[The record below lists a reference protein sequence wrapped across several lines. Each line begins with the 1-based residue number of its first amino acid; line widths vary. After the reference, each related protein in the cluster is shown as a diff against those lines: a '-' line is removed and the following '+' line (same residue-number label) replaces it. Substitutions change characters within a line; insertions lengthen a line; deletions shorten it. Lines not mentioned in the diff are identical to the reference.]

1 MSTLPNI
8 TRPGEEPDEP
18 TEVIAPEAA
27 GEPGD
32 QGGAISAVGGVVG
45 VVAEGAVGG
54 AVVASAPGTSGA
66 VTRFVPRAPQPT
78 LNPRKVRGGVK
89 ISSKVGPV
97 SPSWAAQRWLRL
109 PEEMAPNDALAE
121 GIAYARAGQT
131 KSLALPQAPAP
142 GAPTAP
148 VNAGHISAKVQ
159 GRLPTPYSVDIRLPV
174 FNFEQWEKVI
184 ETMVSEAKHVAGL
197 LAGEVPPAIED
208 VFRPSGLRLFPQDLS
223 EITFECNCVRMNALA
238 LAAQQVIPGAVA
250 RPPRPEPAVQVGPF
264 CKHVCCV
271 MAIVAERLGQDPFLI
286 FALRGLW
293 KEDLLERL
301 RQKRAIAQ
309 SKAMTAPGGAD
320 RHIATLTP
328 RIPGVTDCV
337 QPPLSACLDS
347 FWSAPASA
355 EELDLSITPA
365 PVTHPLLRRLGPS
378 PFTTAKFP
386 LVGLLATCYDVISE
400 SVTPPPTR
408 EG

>member
-1 MSTLPNI
+1 MSTPPNHPA
-8 TRPGEEPDEP
+8 PGGGPDDP
-18 TEVIAPEAA
+18 TEVIASDALADDTGAEPGEAA
-27 GEPGD
+27 APAATAP
-32 QGGAISAVGGVVG
+32 GAIAP
-45 VVAEGAVGG
+45 
-54 AVVASAPGTSGA
+54 PGTGGP

-89 ISSKVGPV
+89 ISSKIGPV

-131 KSLALPQAPAP
+131 KSLMLPQAPAP
-142 GAPTAP
+142 GAPSAP

-159 GRLPTPYSVDIRLPV
+159 GRLPTPYSVDIRLPI

-223 EITFECNCVRMNALA
+223 EITFECNCVRQNALA
-238 LAAQQVIPGAVA
+238 LAAQQVIPGAVP
-250 RPPRPEPAVQVGPF
+250 RPPRPEPAPQVGPF

-286 FALRGLW
+286 FSLRGLW

-309 SKAMTAPGGAD
+309 SRAMAAPGGAD

-328 RIPGVTDCV
+328 RIPGVTDIP
-337 QPPLSACLDS
+337 QPPLAACLDS

-365 PVTHPLLRRLGPS
+365 PVSHPLLRRLGPS

-400 SVTPPPTR
+400 SVSPPAR
-408 EG
+408 EE

>member
-1 MSTLPNI
+1 MSTPP
-8 TRPGEEPDEP
+8 TKPGEFDDADDQSADTGTPDASDAS
-18 TEVIAPEAA
+18 EVQGAA
-27 GEPGD
+27 ALPGATVGTPGP
-32 QGGAISAVGGVVG
+32 GGA
-45 VVAEGAVGG
+45 GG
-54 AVVASAPGTSGA
+54 AGGA

-78 LNPRKVRGGVK
+78 VNPRKVRGGVK

-109 PEEMAPNDALAE
+109 PEEMAANDVLAE

-131 KSLALPQAPAP
+131 KSLMLPQAPAP
-142 GAPTAP
+142 GAPAAP

-159 GRLPTPYSVDIRLPV
+159 GRLPTPYSVDVRLPV
-174 FNFEQWEKVI
+174 FTFDQWEKVI

-223 EITFECNCVRMNALA
+223 EITFACNCVRMNAAA
-238 LAAQQVIPGAVA
+238 LAAQPLIPGATA
-250 RPPRPEPAVQVGPF
+250 RPVRPEQPVHDGPF

-271 MAIVAERLGQDPFLI
+271 MAIVAEKLGQDPFLI

-309 SKAMTAPGGAD
+309 SRAMASPGAAD

-328 RIPGVTDCV
+328 RIPGVTDIV
-337 QPPLSACLDS
+337 QPALASCLES
-347 FWSAPASA
+347 FWSAPVSA

-365 PVTHPLLRRLGPS
+365 PVSHPLLRRLGPS

-400 SVTPPPTR
+400 SVTGAGERPD
-408 EG
+408 EGA